1 MHLTFFTSSDHFNT
15 HNIIKTYL
23 IFVLIII
30 NLFMVSFLDLFNIKL
45 LNILQKIIF

>member
-15 HNIIKTYL
+15 HNIVRNDSIL
-23 IFVLIII
+23 VLIII
-30 NLFMVSFLDLFNIKL
+30 SLFMVSFLDLFIIIL